1 MTLWTSRSERERGF
15 TDYVSAR
22 HGHLWRIAYA
32 LCGNRDQADDLLQT
46 ALTKL
51 YVAWPRMHAVENPDA
66 YVRQILVRSNIDESR
81 RPWRREVPVA
91 EHPDSPARQPP
102 ELDGGDAVMAALS
115 ELAPM
120 QRRCVVLRHW
130 LDLSVADTAAALGVS
145 EGTVKSHTSRGVAR
159 LQSLLVEVAE
169 HG

>member
-1 MTLWTSRSERERGF
+1 MSVWTSRRARESGF
-15 TDYVSAR
+15 TEYVAAR
-22 HGHLWRIAYA
+22 HDHLWRTAYA
-32 LCGNRDQADDLLQT
+32 LCGSRHQADDLLQI

-51 YVAWPRMHAVENPDA
+51 YVAWPRVHSVENPDA
-66 YVRQILVRSNIDESR
+66 YVRQILVRTNIDESR

-91 EHPDSPARQPP
+91 EQPDVAAPSSDP
-102 ELDGGDAVMAALS
+102 DTDDAVMSALRQ
-115 ELAPM
+115 LPPM

-130 LDLSVADTAAALGVS
+130 LDLSVTDTAAELGVS

-159 LQSLLVEVAE
+159 LQSLLVEVGE

>member
-1 MTLWTSRSERERGF
+1 VSLWTSRRDRERGF

-22 HGHLWRIAYA
+22 HYHLWRIAYA

-51 YVAWPRMHAVENPDA
+51 YVAWPRVHAVENPDA
-66 YVRQILVRSNIDESR
+66 YVRQILVRANIDESR

-91 EHPDSPARQPP
+91 EHPDVAARPS
-102 ELDGGDAVMAALS
+102 EADTGDEMMSALHQ
-115 ELAPM
+115 LPPM

-130 LDLSVADTAAALGVS
+130 LDLSVADTATELGVS
-145 EGTVKSHTSRGVAR
+145 EGSVKTHTSRGVAR
-159 LQSLLVEVAE
+159 LQSLLVEA
-169 HG
+169 GRDS